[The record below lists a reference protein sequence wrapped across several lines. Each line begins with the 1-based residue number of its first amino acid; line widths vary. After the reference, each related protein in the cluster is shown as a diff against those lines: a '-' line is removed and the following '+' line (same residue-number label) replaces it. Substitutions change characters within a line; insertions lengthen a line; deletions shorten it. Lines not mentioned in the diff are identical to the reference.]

1 MELMDLDKQE
11 VAPFYRVKGLLIGN
25 QGVGKSS
32 LVNMFDKDFHD
43 PNITATIGIEFAS
56 FLYELKD
63 YPLDGYLPNY
73 YFENINQVDISLNLN
88 SSLIVKNSN
97 LEKYQAIRVA
107 LWDSSGSERFSTI
120 VKSYLRD
127 VDFAFLVFDMTN
139 RKSWD
144 DLVKWKKDLENAA
157 KYNRLPMLILVGT
170 KSDLYPYVV
179 TREEIEVRSKEWNA
193 KSYIV
198 SCIQQNSSSSIK
210 RMLYRTLC
218 DFHENM
224 LHRCD
229 NEEIVPEHVTKYYHE
244 THAPLIDIGATSTP
258 FCCNIM

>member
-32 LVNMFDKDFHD
+32 LVHMFDKDIHD
-43 PNITATIGIEFAS
+43 SNITATIGIEFAS
-56 FLYELKD
+56 FLYELKE
-63 YPLDGYLPNY
+63 YQHEGYLPNY
-73 YFENINQVDISLNLN
+73 YFEGVNQRE
-88 SSLIVKNSN
+88 VKN
-97 LEKYQAIRVA
+97 KVYCQAIRVA

-144 DLVKWKKDLENAA
+144 DLVKWKKELESAA

-179 TREEIEVRSKEWNA
+179 TREEIEARCKEWNA
-193 KSYIV
+193 KNYIV
-198 SCIQQNSSSSIK
+198 SCVQQNSSSSIK
-210 RMLYRTLC
+210 RMLYITVSN
-218 DFHENM
+218 FHEQM
-224 LHRCD
+224 LYRCA

-244 THAPLIDIGATSTP
+244 THSPLIDIGAPSSSL
-258 FCCNIM
+258 CCVLL